1 MADNKN
7 LDKLLKKY
15 DRPGPRYTSYPMVPV
30 WKSDFGHDQYVQALK
45 NSSQKPDEPLSL
57 YLHIPF
63 CRKRCWFCGC
73 NTTTL
78 KKEGTHDAYLDIVDK
93 ELNLAVDLLSKRR
106 RVSQFHWGGGT
117 PSCLSNESTL
127 KAFKIFADRF
137 EIANKAEVSIEL
149 DPRVTDE
156 ERIQLL
162 KSLGFNRLSFGV
174 QDFNADIQTAIGRN
188 QDEKKTVELYRYCRD
203 EDFEGINFDLIYGL
217 PRQTLDLFKDTVKK
231 TIDLRPDRIALYNF
245 AYLPD
250 SKPHQRLIRPE
261 ELPSPSEKIQL
272 FLTAREMFLESGYK
286 LIGMDHF
293 VLTDDELAISQSEG
307 RLRRNFMGYTVK
319 ASEDWLG
326 FGMSSISYVDNSFA
340 QNLSTL
346 DQYQKTIEAGRF
358 AVCRGM
364 KLSEDDIIRQYLIA
378 DLMCNFKIDKVELER
393 KFNITFDE
401 YFKDTLEALQVFQD
415 DGLLTKEADAYIL
428 TDMGKIFIRNIAMAF
443 DSYLKGSDLKVQFSR
458 TV

>member
-1 MADNKN
+1 VADNSN

-30 WKSDFGHDQYVQALK
+30 WKSDFGHEEYVRALE
-45 NSSQKPDEPLSL
+45 NSSKKPDEPLSI

-63 CRKRCWFCGC
+63 CRQRCWFCGC

-78 KKEGTHDAYLDIVDK
+78 KKEGTHNSYLDIVDK
-93 ELNLAVDLLSKRR
+93 ELNLAADLLSKRR

-117 PSCLSNESTL
+117 PSCLSNENTV
-127 KAFKIFADRF
+127 KAFEIFSRKFKIAD
-137 EIANKAEVSIEL
+137 NAEVSIEL
-149 DPRVTDE
+149 DPRITDE

-203 EDFEGINFDLIYGL
+203 EGFQGINFDLIYGL
-217 PRQTLDLFKDTVKK
+217 PKQTLGLFKDTVRK
-231 TIDLRPDRIALYNF
+231 TIDLGPDRIALYNF

-250 SKPHQRLIRPE
+250 SKPHQRLIRSE
-261 ELPSPSEKIQL
+261 DLPSPSEKIEL

-293 VLTDDELAISQSEG
+293 VLPEDELAIAQSEG

-346 DQYQKTIEAGRF
+346 DLYQKKIEEGSF
-358 AVCRGM
+358 AVYRGM
-364 KLSEDDIIRQYLIA
+364 RLSEDDIIRQYLIA
-378 DLMCNFKIDKVELER
+378 DLMCNFKIDITELEN
-393 KFNITFDE
+393 KFKITFNK
-401 YFKDTLEALQVFQD
+401 YFGDTLEALKIFQD
-415 DGLLTKEADAYIL
+415 DGLLIEEADAYTL

-443 DSYLKGSDLKVQFSR
+443 DSYLKGNDLKVQFSR

>member
-1 MADNKN
+1 M
-7 LDKLLKKY
+7 
-15 DRPGPRYTSYPMVPV
+15 
-30 WKSDFGHDQYVQALK
+30 
-45 NSSQKPDEPLSL
+45 
-57 YLHIPF
+57 
-63 CRKRCWFCGC
+63 
-73 NTTTL
+73 
-78 KKEGTHDAYLDIVDK
+78 
-93 ELNLAVDLLSKRR
+93 
-106 RVSQFHWGGGT
+106 
-117 PSCLSNESTL
+117 